1 MHVICVVATL
11 AYHDDLARYVHAW
24 KINLLLLQ
32 QQHSEEEE
40 EEEEDDDDSKE
51 LHRSVHII
59 DTCMCMILK
68 NR

>member
-40 EEEEDDDDSKE
+40 DDDDDSKE